1 MSEELKKETCCCKK
15 AFAVAVS
22 ALVLSLCALGLSA
35 FNMSGGQLPAA
46 PAKKVVIST
55 QYDKGQTYAKAQETK
70 KPMVVFF
77 YTDWC
82 GFCQRFAPTFHK
94 IVKHKDIKKNFGVA
108 YVNCEKPENQQLMQ
122 EYGIEGFPTVYVV
135 KENGEKVHLDNN
147 TFFNDNSK
155 TVIVDNALE
164 IIADKKDAKKD
175 KDKEDK

>member
-15 AFAVAVS
+15 AVVLS
-22 ALVLSLCALGLSA
+22 ICSLVLSLGAFGLTA
-35 FNMSGGQLPAA
+35 FNSFGGQLPSAGA

-94 IVKHKDIKKNFGVA
+94 IVKSKEIKKNFGIA
-108 YVNCEKPENQQLMQ
+108 YVNCEKTENQKLME
-122 EYGIEGFPTVYVV
+122 EYEIQGFPTVFVV
-135 KENGEKVHLDNN
+135 KDGKKTALENG
-147 TFFNDNSK
+147 TFFGPDAVNVVK
-155 TVIVDNALE
+155 ARIQEIV
-164 IIADKKDAKKD
+164 K
-175 KDKEDK
+175 